1 MNKDQANQLKEGDI
15 VYHKLDNV
23 KGKVVSFNPGV
34 CLNIEW
40 DDGVKGSL
48 HPADMATMEKYE
60 PGIEDKDEGK
70 EAADRLDRAVV
81 AVACAAQEVVCFATR
96 DGDDQYVI
104 EAEVMDELI
113 ASTKEWKAATQAF
126 LLQLNKE

>member
-15 VYHKLDNV
+15 VYHKLDKV

-48 HPADMATMEKYE
+48 HPADMATMEKYT
-60 PGIEDKDEGK
+60 GMEDGK
-70 EAADRLDRAVV
+70 EAADRLNKAVMI
-81 AVACAAQEVVCFATR
+81 VACAAQEVVCFATR

-113 ASTKEWKAATQAF
+113 AATKEWKAATQAF
-126 LLQLNKE
+126 LSQLNKDQAG